1 VNDLTYNIDDGNA
14 NFLTSACIK
23 DLNSKVS
30 RCPNCNSAVVVQ
42 EDAQNKSIYEPKQP
56 VIAEAQRPPT
66 HQKQSELNQLSP
78 LICNSSKN
86 Q

>member
-1 VNDLTYNIDDGNA
+1 MIINIDYGSA
-14 NFLTSACIK
+14 NFLISACIK

-56 VIAEAQRPPT
+56 VIAEAQRPT
-66 HQKQSELNQLSP
+66 HQKQSELSQLSL
-78 LICNSSKN
+78 LIFNSSKN